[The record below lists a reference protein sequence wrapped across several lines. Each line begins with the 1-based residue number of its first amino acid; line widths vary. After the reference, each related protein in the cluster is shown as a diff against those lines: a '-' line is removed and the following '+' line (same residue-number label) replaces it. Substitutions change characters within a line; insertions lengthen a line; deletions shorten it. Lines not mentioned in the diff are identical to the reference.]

1 MATHRLRP
9 IFLLLVLALVLTT
22 TGCRGTTG
30 SRSGHGGSH
39 SGGSGLHLPWFS
51 SSHEPDPEQSLF
63 AEMPDPWEEFRA
75 VPPEMPSGGW
85 RAPLA
90 APLRVTRRFEP
101 PPTPYAAG
109 HRGVDLAGLR
119 GQEVRSAGIGY
130 VAWSGVLAGRGVVVV
145 QHNEHDSELR
155 TTYEPVAAV
164 VTRGTFV
171 RAGERIGILQAGHPG
186 CPVAACLHW
195 GLLRGVEYLD
205 PMSLLTDEVR
215 LLPLGKK

>member
-1 MATHRLRP
+1 MATSRFRAV
-9 IFLLLVLALVLTT
+9 FLFLVLALVLTT
-22 TGCRGTTG
+22 TGCRGTTS
-30 SRSGHGGSH
+30 SRSGHGG
-39 SGGSGLHLPWFS
+39 GPGLHLPWFS
-51 SSHEPDPEQSLF
+51 SSHEPDPKQSPI
-63 AEMPDPWEEFRA
+63 ADRPDSSEEFSA
-75 VPPEMPSGGW
+75 VPPDTPSGGW

-90 APLRVTRRFEP
+90 APLRVARRFEP

-109 HRGVDLAGLR
+109 HRGVDLAGRR

-130 VAWSGVLAGRGVVVV
+130 VAWSGMFAGRGVVVV
-145 QHNEHDSELR
+145 QHSELR

-195 GLLRGVEYLD
+195 GLLDGAEYLD
-205 PMSLLTDEVR
+205 PMSLLSDEVR
-215 LLPLGKK
+215 LLPLGSGK